1 MRLSLDNGNGA
12 CCDKCGK
19 LITGRDIIKLKFL
32 QLDKDP
38 HKASTGVYKTIN
50 GRDLCKDCYNY
61 ILQQI

>member
-1 MRLSLDNGNGA
+1 MRLALDNGNGA

-32 QLDKDP
+32 QLDEDP
-38 HKASTGVYKTIN
+38 HKASTGFYKTIN